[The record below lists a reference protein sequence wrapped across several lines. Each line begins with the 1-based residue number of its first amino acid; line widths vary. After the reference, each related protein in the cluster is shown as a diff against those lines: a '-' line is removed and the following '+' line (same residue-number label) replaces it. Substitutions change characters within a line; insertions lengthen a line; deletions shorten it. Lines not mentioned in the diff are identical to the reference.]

1 MKFTV
6 ERDVLAEAVGWT
18 ARSLPLR
25 PTSPVLNGLLIT
37 ASAGE
42 VSIACFDHE
51 TSARQVIAADVEAEG
66 VCLVPGKILAEI
78 CRSLPNAPV
87 EFTADESVIRLH
99 CRSANFQLAGMPVV
113 DYPELPELPEIS
125 GTVDGAEFAEAVKQ
139 VQIAVSKD
147 ETLPLLTGIRVEIN
161 GDTMTLLATDRYR
174 LAMRE
179 IKWNPRNPD
188 VQAAVLLKAKTVSE
202 VGSTLSGSGE
212 LSIALPAAGELIG
225 FAAGTR
231 RTTSVLMDGDYP
243 NIRALFPE
251 QTPIHAVVR
260 TSDLAEAARRI
271 SLVAER
277 NTPLRLKF
285 TQGSVAIDAGRGDE
299 AQASETLQA
308 HLSGDDITVAYN
320 PAYLSDGL
328 KVFGTEFVRF
338 SFTDAPKPAV
348 ISGQNEPL
356 AEDDRNYRYL
366 LMPVRL
372 PSN

>member
-1 MKFTV
+1 MCI
-6 ERDVLAEAVGWT
+6 RD
-18 ARSLPLR
+18 
-25 PTSPVLNGLLIT
+25 SP
-37 ASAGE
+37 E
-42 VSIACFDHE
+42 
-51 TSARQVIAADVEAEG
+51 
-66 VCLVPGKILAEI
+66 
-78 CRSLPNAPV
+78 
-87 EFTADESVIRLH
+87 
-99 CRSANFQLAGMPVV
+99 
-113 DYPELPELPEIS
+113 
-125 GTVDGAEFAEAVKQ
+125 
-139 VQIAVSKD
+139 
-147 ETLPLLTGIRVEIN
+147 
-161 GDTMTLLATDRYR
+161 
-174 LAMRE
+174 
-179 IKWNPRNPD
+179 

-243 NIRALFPE
+243 NIRALFPD

-348 ISGQNEPL
+348 ISGQDEPL

>member
-42 VSIACFDHE
+42 VSIASFDHE

-87 EFTADESVIRLH
+87 EFTADESVIRIH

-179 IKWNPRNPD
+179 IKWNPTNPD

-202 VGSTLSGSGE
+202 VGSTLSGSGD

-285 TQGSVAIDAGRGDE
+285 AQGSVAIDAGRGDE

-348 ISGQNEPL
+348 ISGQDEPL